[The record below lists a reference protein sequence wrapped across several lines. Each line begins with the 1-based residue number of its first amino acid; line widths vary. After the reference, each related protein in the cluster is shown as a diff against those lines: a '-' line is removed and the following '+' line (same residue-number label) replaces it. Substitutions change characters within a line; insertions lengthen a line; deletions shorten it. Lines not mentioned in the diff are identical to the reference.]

1 MKMEEVARK
10 IGLSRVTVSRVING
24 HDNVSPRTR
33 KLVMD
38 YIKET
43 GYQPHYAARLL
54 TQKQSNTIGIVV
66 SHGFN
71 ILVSHI
77 VSTVLNEITRHGLE
91 ADLLLASDAT
101 TEKQA
106 IVSLTRRT
114 VDGLI
119 IFSNFSDSKFLQHVA
134 REHKN
139 IVFNGPGPQGA
150 LTVRTDHMKGMKQIM
165 TYLLE
170 LGHKRIFYIGAP
182 RQMLRAGSDERQLG
196 YLESMR
202 RAGLKASTSF
212 ANEVDP
218 ISGYREAKNIL
229 LTHSPHPTA
238 IVCFNDELA
247 FGALRAASELGIDVP
262 GELSIT
268 GYDGIDLFRYATPSL
283 TTYRIDPSVVGN
295 LLVTT
300 LMKQLDSTENLEGDN
315 WHEGELIVGESAGR
329 APVAK

>member
-1 MKMEEVARK
+1 MKMEELAREM
-10 IGLSRVTVSRVING
+10 GLSRITVSRVING

-33 KLVMD
+33 KLVLD

-54 TQKQSNTIGIVV
+54 TQKKSNTIGIVV

-71 ILVSHI
+71 VLVSHI
-77 VSTVLNEITRHGLE
+77 VSTVLNELTRHGLE
-91 ADLLLASDAT
+91 ADMLLANDAT

-119 IFSNFSDSKFLQHVA
+119 IFSNYSDAKYLRQVA

-139 IVFNGPGPQGA
+139 IVFNGPGPEGA
-150 LTVRTDHMKGMKQIM
+150 LTVRTDHIKGMKQIM
-165 TYLLE
+165 TYLLD

-182 RQMLRAGSDERQLG
+182 RQMLRSGNDERQQG

-202 RAGLKASTSF
+202 RAGLKASTVF

-218 ISGYREAKNIL
+218 ISGYREAKSIL
-229 LTHSPHPTA
+229 LTRLPHPTA

-247 FGALRAASELGIDVP
+247 FGALRAAWELGVDVP

-268 GYDGIDLFRYATPSL
+268 GYDGTDLFRYATPSL
-283 TTYRIDPSVVGN
+283 TTYRIDSSVVGD
-295 LLVTT
+295 LLVKT
-300 LMKQLDSTENLEGDN
+300 LVKQLNCKENLGGDN
-315 WHEGELIVGESAGR
+315 WHEGELIIGESAGK
-329 APVAK
+329 APVPK